1 MEQDNMYSEM
11 SQSRK
16 QQMIENEEHL
26 ENMLEYA
33 IVQLEEIARDN
44 DIWLVRNGEICSTYD
59 KIFDCLKE
67 WSIRRKDQS
76 KQ

>member
-1 MEQDNMYSEM
+1 MYSEM

>member
-1 MEQDNMYSEM
+1 MEQDNMYNEM

-16 QQMIENEEHL
+16 QQMMDNEEHL

-44 DIWLVRNGEICSTYD
+44 DIWLVQNGEICSTYD